1 MEISLLI
8 ADDHPIVR
16 KGLVAFLE
24 TKECFK
30 VVGEAENG
38 IEAIKLVKELKP
50 DVVIMDLNMP
60 QMDGIEA
67 TKIIHRENSQTKVM
81 ILTSFSDQ
89 EHVIPALE
97 AGASGYQLK
106 ESDPEK
112 LADTIL
118 ALANGVKILDEKVT
132 NQLLNHLQNK
142 NRAAIVEPLTPREKE
157 VLIEIAKGKSNKEI
171 AASLFITEKTVKTHV
186 SNLLA
191 KLQLQDRTQAALYA
205 IKHGISK

>member
-1 MEISLLI
+1 MTIQSSE
-8 ADDHPIVR
+8 

>member
-16 KGLVAFLE
+16 KGLTAFFE

-30 VVGEAENG
+30 VVGEAKNG
-38 IEAIKLVKELKP
+38 IEAINLANELKP
-50 DVVIMDLNMP
+50 NVVIMDLNMP
-60 QMDGIEA
+60 QLNGIEA
-67 TKIIHRENSQTKVM
+67 TKMIHRENPEIKVM
-81 ILTSFSDQ
+81 ILTSYSDQ
-89 EHVIPALE
+89 QHVIPALE

-112 LADTIL
+112 LAEAIL
-118 ALANGVKILDEKVT
+118 LLANGIKALDDKAT
-132 NQLLNHLQNK
+132 NHLLNHLQKK
-142 NRAAIVEPLTPREKE
+142 NHTSHAEPLTARERE

-171 AASLFITEKTVKTHV
+171 AATLHITEKTVKTHV
-186 SNLLA
+186 SNVLA

-205 IKHGISK
+205 VKNGICE